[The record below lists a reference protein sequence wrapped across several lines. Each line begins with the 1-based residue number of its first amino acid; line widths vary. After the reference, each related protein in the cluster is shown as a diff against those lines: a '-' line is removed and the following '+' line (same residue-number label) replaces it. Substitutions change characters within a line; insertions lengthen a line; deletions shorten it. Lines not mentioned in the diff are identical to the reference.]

1 MTKGVIG
8 YGTNA
13 LHLYCSGDVLPC
25 GKDTLVVNKKPFDQ
39 KRIAKFSKDV
49 LKGKVFGFAQV
60 DIEVPDKLHDKFSK
74 MAPLFVVQEIPGRNI
89 PELMKIY
96 QKKLAEKH

>member
-1 MTKGVIG
+1 MYEEKSKLTKGAID
-8 YGTNA
+8 YDANS
-13 LHLYCSGDVLPC
+13 LYFYCSGDVMPC

-60 DIEVPDKLHDKFSK
+60 DIEVPDELYDKFSK
-74 MAPLFVVQEIPGRNI
+74 MSPLFVVQEILDRDI
-89 PELMKIY
+89 PEEMKV
-96 QKKLAEKH
+96 